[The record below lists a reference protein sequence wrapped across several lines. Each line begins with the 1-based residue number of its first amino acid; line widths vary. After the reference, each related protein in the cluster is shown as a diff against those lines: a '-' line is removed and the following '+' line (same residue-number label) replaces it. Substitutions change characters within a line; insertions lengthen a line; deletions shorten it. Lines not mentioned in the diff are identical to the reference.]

1 MQCELCDRE
10 MASLTVH
17 HLVPRQAVKRKKAE
31 PGPTADLCSACHK
44 QIHALFDNAYLA
56 QHLNTIDKLQA
67 EPQLQKFL
75 TWIRKQRANKRIR
88 VY

>member
-10 MASLTVH
+10 MAHLTVH
-17 HLVPRQAVKRKKAE
+17 HLVPRQAVKRKKAD

-56 QHLNTIDKLQA
+56 KHLNTIEKLQA

-75 TWIRKQRANKRIR
+75 TWIRKQRADKRIR